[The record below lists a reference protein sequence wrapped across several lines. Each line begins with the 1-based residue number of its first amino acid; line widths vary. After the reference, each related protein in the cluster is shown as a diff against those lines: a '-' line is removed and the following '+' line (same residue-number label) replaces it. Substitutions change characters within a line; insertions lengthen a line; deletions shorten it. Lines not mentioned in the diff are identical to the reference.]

1 MAAILGVE
9 PSRSEMHAQHAQ
21 HGAALS
27 AVEHGP
33 RKALRAVALRTTTRR
48 LPLPASTAPC
58 RAAPVPAPE
67 AAPAPAPAPEPTP
80 DDDEYWFGD
89 DEVAALSGKPSAG
102 GGSSGGQGGASSGA
116 AQPKPGGNATGKSRW
131 GAVSRDK
138 VSDGGGWSQ
147 VAHNWK
153 DLRKDVEAALR
164 DLPELG
170 GASDKELCAMAAHSK
185 LLTLPRYGK
194 LWRKRTPMLSFFVL
208 LRGQLRSPASRGIEG
223 RLVPLGSMLCG
234 GAWLESTV
242 HLDCPVAE
250 KASVLLCVNASE
262 AKADPLL
269 ERICAHLREGL
280 GEAWKLE
287 LLKVVAWLGRG
298 SGLGL
303 TLTLGPTP
311 T

>member
-170 GASDKELCAMAAHSK
+170 GASDEELCAMAAHSK

>member
-1 MAAILGVE
+1 M
-9 PSRSEMHAQHAQ
+9 HAQ

-58 RAAPVPAPE
+58 RAVPVPTPE
-67 AAPAPAPAPEPTP
+67 LPPAPPPEPTP
-80 DDDEYWFGD
+80 DEDAYWFGD
-89 DEVAALSGKPSAG
+89 DEVAALSGKPLAG
-102 GGSSGGQGGASSGA
+102 GDGSGGQGESSSP
-116 AQPKPGGNATGKSRW
+116 QPVPGGNATGKSRW

-138 VSDGGGWSQ
+138 VKDGGGWSQ

-164 DLPELG
+164 DLPELE
-170 GASDKELCAMAAHSK
+170 GASDEELHAMAAHSK

-208 LRGQLRSPASRGIEG
+208 LRGQMRSPASRVAEG
-223 RLVPLGSMLCG
+223 RLLPLGSMLCG

-250 KASVLLCVNASE
+250 KASVLLCVNATE

-269 ERICAHLREGL
+269 ARICMHLREGL
-280 GEAWKLE
+280 GEAWKVE
-287 LLKVVAWLGRG
+287 LLKVCGLVGAWRRARA
-298 SGLGL
+298 

>member
-1 MAAILGVE
+1 
-9 PSRSEMHAQHAQ
+9 MHAQHAQ

-67 AAPAPAPAPEPTP
+67 APQAPPPEPTP

-89 DEVAALSGKPSAG
+89 DEVAALSGKPSAAG

-131 GAVSRDK
+131 GRVSRDK
-138 VSDGGGWSQ
+138 VTDGSGWSQ
-147 VAHNWK
+147 AAHNWK

-170 GASDKELCAMAAHSK
+170 GASDDELHAMAAHSK

-223 RLVPLGSMLCG
+223 RLVPIGSMLCG

-262 AKADPLL
+262 AKAEPLL
-269 ERICAHLREGL
+269 ERICVHLREGL
-280 GEAWKLE
+280 GEAWKVE
-287 LLKVVAWLGRG
+287 LLKVEAWLGGGLVRVAWLGRG